1 MKKYKKIFSA
11 AVLCLLLSGCSR
23 TDQSVPVQT
32 MPDVTSNVSAAGET
46 VETNETKTAEEVID
60 TSEASGNNDASL
72 EAATFEGTAQTAE
85 QNSLPTG
92 EDGEAGQLLI
102 RAREILAGMTV
113 EEKAGQVVIGRYPGA
128 NALEEALKYDLCG
141 YVMFAADFEN
151 STPEDIRENI
161 SAIQD
166 GATIKMLFAADEE
179 GGNVV
184 RISKFPQYR
193 QERFPSQREV
203 FSAGGAEGVFEDAA
217 EKSRLLGSLGLNMN
231 LAPVCDLPRS
241 VSDYIADR
249 AFGTD
254 AGDAESAA
262 ASAVAGYQSEGL
274 ICTLKHFPGY
284 GNNVDTHT
292 GISIDKRPLSELEE
306 LDLKPFL
313 AGMSEGA
320 PVVMVSHN
328 IVECVDDSLPG
339 TLSPKMYAYLRET
352 GFDGVAMTDD
362 LSMQAVGEY
371 CGEEQAAVTAFS
383 AGADLL
389 CCTDYASAVS
399 ALTEAANSGGISEE
413 KLNKSAERIL
423 VMKLKYGIIS

>member
-1 MKKYKKIFSA
+1 MKKYEKIFSA

-23 TDQSVPVQT
+23 TDLSA
-32 MPDVTSNVSAAGET
+32 PDVISNVSAA
-46 VETNETKTAEEVID
+46 VETGEAKASAEAVD
-60 TSEASGNNDASL
+60 TGEAAGNNASSQ
-72 EAATFEGTAQTAE
+72 EAAAFEEAAQTAE
-85 QNSLPTG
+85 QGPHPAG
-92 EDGEAGQLLI
+92 EDEENGKLTA

-128 NALEEALKYDLCG
+128 NAPEEALKYRLCG

-151 STPEDIRENI
+151 FTPEDIRENI
-161 SAIQD
+161 SAIQN
-166 GATIKMLFAADEE
+166 GAKVRMLFAADEE

-193 QERFPSQREV
+193 EESFPSQREV

-241 VSDYIADR
+241 ESDYIADR

-262 ASAVAGYQSEGL
+262 ASAVAGYQSEGM

-306 LDLKPFL
+306 LDLRPFL

-339 TLSPKMYAYLRET
+339 SLSPKMYAYLRET

-371 CGEEQAAVTAFS
+371 CGEEQAAVTAFN

-399 ALTEAANSGGISEE
+399 ALTEAANSGGISGE
-413 KLNKSAERIL
+413 KLNGSAEKIL